1 MKIVIEGLNLS
12 DVIFIE
18 ILDIFKEKI
27 GTFSFNMLL
36 FYLILLLN
44 Y

>member
-1 MKIVIEGLNLS
+1 MKIVIEGPNLS
-12 DVIFIE
+12 DVNFIE

-27 GTFSFNMLL
+27 GIFSFNML
-36 FYLILLLN
+36 FYLLLLLN